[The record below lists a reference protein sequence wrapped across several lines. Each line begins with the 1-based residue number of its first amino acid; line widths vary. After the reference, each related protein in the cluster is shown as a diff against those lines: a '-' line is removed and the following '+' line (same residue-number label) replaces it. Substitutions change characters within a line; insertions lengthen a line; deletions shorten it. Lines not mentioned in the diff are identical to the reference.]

1 MSLGANYS
9 GEMNKVQNGSVQAEQ
24 HHRVPE
30 MAVLRGCFITIIGTK
45 FTGNVCTRYV
55 SVYAS
60 ICMCACTMRMFV
72 CMCICV
78 PQKITEEHGNMY
90 TGKNM

>member
-1 MSLGANYS
+1 MRHLVTKNPTLVLLQRLMSLGANYS

-55 SVYAS
+55 S
-60 ICMCACTMRMFV
+60 ACV
-72 CMCICV
+72 HV
-78 PQKITEEHGNMY
+78 Q
-90 TGKNM
+90 